1 MASKIADVIFT
12 YQFLKRLVTP
22 FNETRAYQ
30 LGIIDERGK
39 KIRSPQTKEELDSFS
54 TFERLIFN
62 IKKIIER
69 FPGGKSKLASYAAAL
84 FLIKEHN
91 NLKDEYSEKELT
103 EELEKNMEELQ
114 EIENSKPKTFKKFM
128 SEKEFG
134 NMLFAKETAIRDVS
148 EAMKYTHAVV
158 DSDAKVIGFATNA
171 KDAMFMSKNNI
182 TKKKG
187 TVVQLAKPMSQKQ
200 GDMKIG
206 RKLIEDAPANATG
219 PNVAG
224 TGDDSS
230 TVVVKPDARKKEIK
244 KYLADYLKRRKK
256 REEAKNKANMRK
268 LMGLT

>member
-148 EAMKYTHAVV
+148 EA
-158 DSDAKVIGFATNA
+158 KVIGFATNA
-171 KDAMFMSKNNI
+171 KDAMFMSKNNL